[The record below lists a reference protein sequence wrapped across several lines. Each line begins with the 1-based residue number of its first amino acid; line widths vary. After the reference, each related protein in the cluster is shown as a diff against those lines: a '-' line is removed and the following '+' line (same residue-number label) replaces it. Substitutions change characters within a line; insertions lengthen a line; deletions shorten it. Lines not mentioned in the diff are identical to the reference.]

1 MRNRWSCDPAGT
13 AQTSPHREPENRGVT
28 YWLFLVSPG
37 LQNNAALGIVLMI
50 TGTLLLT
57 LQDAV
62 SKWLI
67 QDYSVGEILFYRGLW
82 AYVPIAFF
90 AWRGG
95 GWRLLRS
102 ARPTANL
109 VRACLNSCAGLAV
122 ISAYAFMP
130 LATAMA
136 IMFAS
141 PILVTALSVPLLGE
155 PVGRWRW
162 FAVVL
167 GFIGVVLILQPEH
180 GVWEWVLILPLLAAV
195 FIAMRDVLTRKLGA
209 VDDPTTILFY
219 TVTVSVLVGALWMI
233 AFGARWPTPA
243 AWWVFAGMGLL
254 NGVAH
259 FATIKAFT
267 LARAATL
274 MPLRYLSLVWA
285 GLIGFVVWGDVPT
298 TLAFAGALLVVA
310 SGLFIVVRE
319 RRLARA

>member
-1 MRNRWSCDPAGT
+1 
-13 AQTSPHREPENRGVT
+13 
-28 YWLFLVSPG
+28 
-37 LQNNAALGIVLMI
+37 MI

-82 AYVPIAFF
+82 AYVPIALF

-95 GWRLLRS
+95 GWRLLCS
-102 ARPTANL
+102 ARPQANF
-109 VRACLNSCAGLAV
+109 VRACLNSGAGLAV

-141 PILVTALSVPLLGE
+141 PLLVTALSVPLLGE

-162 FAVVL
+162 FAVIL
-167 GFIGVVLILQPEH
+167 GFVGVVLILQPKH
-180 GVWEWVLILPLLAAV
+180 GAWEWVLLLPLLAAV
-195 FIAMRDVLTRKLGA
+195 FIAMRDVMTRKIGA

-219 TVTVSVLVGALWMI
+219 TVSVSVLFGAIWML
-233 AFGARWPTPA
+233 AFGWSWPSPS
-243 AWWVFAGMGLL
+243 AWAVFAGLGLL

-285 GLIGFVVWGDVPT
+285 GLIGFIVWGDVPT
-298 TLAFAGALLVVA
+298 TLAFVGAVLVMA
-310 SGLFIVVRE
+310 SGLVIVFRE
-319 RRLARA
+319 RRAA

>member
-1 MRNRWSCDPAGT
+1 
-13 AQTSPHREPENRGVT
+13 
-28 YWLFLVSPG
+28 VSEK
-37 LQNNAALGIVLMI
+37 LQNNAALGIALMI
-50 TGTLLLT
+50 IGTLLLT

-82 AYVPIAFF
+82 AYVPIALF

-102 ARPTANL
+102 ARPGANF
-109 VRACLNSCAGLAV
+109 VRACLNSGAGLAV

-141 PILVTALSVPLLGE
+141 PLLVTALSVPLLGE
-155 PVGRWRW
+155 SVGRWRW
-162 FAVVL
+162 FAVIL
-167 GFIGVVLILQPEH
+167 GFVGVVLILQPEH
-180 GVWEWVLILPLLAAV
+180 GVWEWMLLLPLLAAV
-195 FIAMRDVLTRKLGA
+195 FIAMRDVMTRKIGA

-219 TVTVSVLVGALWMI
+219 TVSVSVL
-233 AFGARWPTPA
+233 FGAIWMLVFGWSWPSPS
-243 AWWVFAGMGLL
+243 AWAVFAGLGLL

-285 GLIGFVVWGDVPT
+285 GLIGFIVWGDVPT
-298 TLAFAGALLVVA
+298 TLAFVGAVLVMA
-310 SGLFIVVRE
+310 SGLVIVFQE
-319 RRLARA
+319 RRAA